1 MLNHPPPKPP
11 APPPGSIDF
20 ELTDFEDARHVLDD
34 LPPGVIES
42 KHLQPGFWEEQRRKP
57 VATDRALTG
66 LAMDWVIGLPAALRP
81 HAMCEHF
88 PRVANAIAVAWADTA
103 YSVLELVRAYEQASG
118 RPVPYALAPRRPGD
132 AAACYADPR
141 LAADL
146 LGWRAQRNLASMCAD
161 SWRWQRLNPDGFA
174 SAA

>member
-1 MLNHPPPKPP
+1 MLNQPPPKPP

-81 HAMCEHF
+81 HAMCEQF

-103 YSVLELVRAYEQASG
+103 YSVQVLDHMINDYRGG
-118 RPVPYALAPRRPGD
+118 RRGFP
-132 AAACYADPR
+132 AAVQQE
-141 LAADL
+141 LAAL
-146 LGWRAQRNLASMCAD
+146 MAHQR
-161 SWRWQRLNPDGFA
+161 RVR
-174 SAA
+174 